1 MTIHQTLYAR
11 DTSGNVRVWKL
22 ESEGPAYRS
31 LSGLIDGKL
40 AESGWTTCSPKNV
53 GKKNETTA
61 EAQCLKEVE
70 AEYTKKAKQG
80 YFEDVADID
89 NCQTLF
95 PMLAFKYT
103 DLKKGL
109 DWSTGDGF
117 YAQRK
122 FDGIRNL
129 ARAQGNFSRTG
140 EPTLTFPAI
149 HEVMQ
154 EITSYFPQLSLDGE
168 LYNHA
173 LADDLPKINS
183 LVRKKNPSE
192 ADIAAA
198 NKLQYHVYDV
208 FDEQR
213 PDLTYHERLNLLE
226 ELFNDFA
233 LMDHPSFVFVDTE
246 YVDNQADLDAL
257 YTKWRKEGYE
267 GQIIRSPLGMYQPD
281 KRPKDLIKRK
291 EYIDEEFVVADIL
304 EGNGNWAGAA
314 KAVVYHHPTRP
325 GDTFETGLK
334 GTYEDNVKVLQE
346 KAKYIGGDGTV
357 AYFKFSPKGVPV
369 QGVTKLLHGGKRAA

>member
-1 MTIHQTLYAR
+1 
-11 DTSGNVRVWKL
+11 
-22 ESEGPAYRS
+22 
-31 LSGLIDGKL
+31 
-40 AESGWTTCSPKNV
+40 
-53 GKKNETTA
+53 
-61 EAQCLKEVE
+61 
-70 AEYTKKAKQG
+70 
-80 YFEDVADID
+80 
-89 NCQTLF
+89 
-95 PMLAFKYT
+95 MLAFKYT